1 MKTQSKVDKSN
12 NMEKSGP
19 SRKVLVLNDSPTGEN
34 SITLQTVLFIA
45 NAFSNTEFSYLHVG
59 KRIKAY
65 EKDFAE
71 CKGALES
78 ADLIVF
84 CYPVYTFLVPAQL
97 HRFIG
102 TTILIQCNG
111 EPPMPQ
117 GLVFLRHGIGSS
129 DWSRLVIWTP
139 LDSAYRMVFRVPPD
153 SPL

>member
-19 SRKVLVLNDSPTGEN
+19 SRKVLVLNGSPTGEN

-71 CKGALES
+71 CRTALEK
-78 ADLIVF
+78 ADLILF

-102 TTILIQCNG
+102 TTVLIQCNG
-111 EPPMPQ
+111 EPPLNP
-117 GLVFLRHGIGSS
+117 LRIGI
-129 DWSRLVIWTP
+129 
-139 LDSAYRMVFRVPPD
+139 
-153 SPL
+153 